1 MFESRQQAAH
11 NISSLALRYH
21 VKYGDLFEK
30 ALICLQNLLK

>member
-11 NISSLALRYH
+11 NISSQEPRYH